1 MEKKPKVALSYAWK
15 EEDAGADAGAVGKIF
30 DELEAA
36 GIPVAWDRKSLE
48 HGDSLKEF
56 MRSVGTAECI
66 YIFLSDHYLQSYNC
80 MNELLIAW
88 NHFDADPEKFPK
100 HVTFWVMENA
110 RDVFTNEGRKK
121 RGAYW
126 RKQQKKEVAA
136 LNKMAGNHSVVHEAQ
151 RADRMN
157 EYAAKTKL
165 ILDHV
170 ATRLNKPNFEDFRAW
185 VGKKFP
191 ADPALK
197 KTHEP
202 HSVDY
207 AKHTAA
213 LQSTFPSQVE
223 QAEIILKSNEA
234 LRDFLVK
241 RFRIAESGLAGQVA
255 AIIPRFFAEWS
266 QAILGL
272 AVAYQKLENKEPVM
286 RLASE
291 ILFFAMDPEYAQSLR
306 SATEGERLCEIRVSA
321 TRSIYRSKHETSVR
335 NVAEGIE
342 EILICWTRDTAP
354 RVTAPAKRKEAFAI
368 TPQMASDYGNL
379 HARLLRI
386 LAISEGPLANEMLKR
401 AIERMESVGH
411 PVYAMVSEKNE
422 KLLKEIRANGSPL
435 EKLLVFIITEGHS
448 IRPGSD
454 PIWDDSVDRDLKE
467 LENVLDPL

>member
-66 YIFLSDHYLQSYNC
+66 YIFLSNDYLRSYNC

-88 NHFDADPEKFPK
+88 NHFDADQEKFPK

-110 RDVFTNEGRKK
+110 RDVFNDEGRMARVDYWCHQEQQELKKLKK
-121 RGAYW
+121 RAGKHAVTKEALRSERMGEYS
-126 RKQQKKEVAA
+126 RKLKP
-136 LNKMAGNHSVVHEAQ
+136 
-151 RADRMN
+151 
-157 EYAAKTKL
+157 
-165 ILDHV
+165 ILEHV
-170 ATRLNKPNFEDFRAW
+170 ADRLNKPNFEEFRDW
-185 VGKKFP
+185 VIGRYPMKISCSKKP
-191 ADPALK
+191 AA
-197 KTHEP
+197 TN
-202 HSVDY
+202 VDY
-207 AKHTAA
+207 AKHAAA
-213 LQSTFPSQVE
+213 LQSTFPSQVK
-223 QAEIILKSNEA
+223 QVEIILKNNEA

-241 RFRIAESGLAGQVA
+241 RFRIAESSLAGQVA

-266 QAILGL
+266 EAILGL

-306 SATEGERLCEIRVSA
+306 SATEGERLCEIKVSSE
-321 TRSIYRSKHETSVR
+321 RSIYRSKHETSVR

-386 LAISEGPLANEMLKR
+386 LDISEGPLANEMLKR

-467 LENVLDPL
+467 LENVLDQL